1 MNLRILLILLL
12 ATCNGCALLGNDP
25 YVPEVKPV
33 EVVTITKPAAIY
45 HPPLPN
51 RINTRPVE
59 WRVLTPAIMD
69 EYLTDLKEGNAPTN
83 VYYGVSPAGYE
94 NLSINMAEIKR
105 YIRQALS
112 IITYYKELDEEQDAS
127 KEEVSSKEEEK

>member
-33 EVVTITKPAAIY
+33 EVVTITKPAAVY

-51 RINTRPVE
+51 KVNTKPVE
-59 WRVLTPAIMD
+59 WTVLTPAIMS
-69 EYLTDLKEGNAPTN
+69 EYLTDLEKGEAPTN
-83 VYYGVSPAGYE
+83 VYYGISPTGYE
-94 NLSINMAEIKR
+94 NLSVNMAELKR
-105 YIRQALS
+105 YIRQVLS
-112 IITYYKELDEEQDAS
+112 IVDYYQKLDKQEDANAS
-127 KEEVSSKEEEK
+127 KKEEKE

>member
-33 EVVTITKPAAIY
+33 EVVTITKPAAVY

-51 RINTRPVE
+51 KVNTKPVE
-59 WRVLTPAIMD
+59 WKVLTPAIMS
-69 EYLTDLKEGNAPTN
+69 EYLTDLEKGEAPTN
-83 VYYGVSPAGYE
+83 VYYGISPTGYE
-94 NLSINMAEIKR
+94 NLSVNMAELKI
-105 YIRQALS
+105 YIREVLS
-112 IITYYKELDEEQDAS
+112 IVDYYQKLDKQEDADAS
-127 KEEVSSKEEEK
+127 KKEEKE

>member
-33 EVVTITKPAAIY
+33 EVVTITKPAAVY

-51 RINTRPVE
+51 KVNTKPVE
-59 WRVLTPAIMD
+59 WTVLTPAIMS
-69 EYLTDLKEGNAPTN
+69 EYLTDLEMGEAPTN
-83 VYYGVSPAGYE
+83 VYYGISPTGYE
-94 NLSINMAEIKR
+94 NLSVNMAELKR
-105 YIRQALS
+105 YIRQVLS
-112 IITYYKELDEEQDAS
+112 IVDYYQKLDKQEDADAS
-127 KEEVSSKEEEK
+127 KKEEEE

>member
-33 EVVTITKPAAIY
+33 EVVTITKPAAVY

-51 RINTRPVE
+51 KVNTKPVE
-59 WRVLTPAIMD
+59 WKVLTPAIMS
-69 EYLTDLKEGNAPTN
+69 EYLTDLEKGEAPTN
-83 VYYGVSPAGYE
+83 VYYGISPTGDE
-94 NLSINMAEIKR
+94 NLSVNMAELKR
-105 YIRQALS
+105 YIRQVLS
-112 IITYYKELDEEQDAS
+112 IVDYYQKLDKQEDADAS
-127 KEEVSSKEEEK
+127 KKEEEE

>member
-33 EVVTITKPAAIY
+33 EVVTITKPAAVY

-51 RINTRPVE
+51 KVNTKPVE
-59 WRVLTPAIMD
+59 WTVLTPAIMS
-69 EYLTDLKEGNAPTN
+69 EYLTDLEKGEAPTN
-83 VYYGVSPAGYE
+83 VYYGISPTGYE
-94 NLSINMAEIKR
+94 NLSVNMAELKR
-105 YIRQALS
+105 YIRQVLS
-112 IITYYKELDEEQDAS
+112 IVDYYQKLDKQEDADAS
-127 KEEVSSKEEEK
+127 KKEEE

>member
-33 EVVTITKPAAIY
+33 EVVTITKPAAVY

-51 RINTRPVE
+51 KVNTKPVE
-59 WRVLTPAIMD
+59 WTVLTPAIMS
-69 EYLTDLKEGNAPTN
+69 EYLTDLEKGEAPTN
-83 VYYGVSPAGYE
+83 VYYGISPTGYE
-94 NLSINMAEIKR
+94 NLSVNMAELKR
-105 YIRQALS
+105 YIRQVLS
-112 IITYYKELDEEQDAS
+112 IVDYYQKLDKQEDADAS
-127 KEEVSSKEEEK
+127 KKEEKE

>member
-33 EVVTITKPAAIY
+33 EVVTITKPAAVY

-51 RINTRPVE
+51 KVNTKPVE
-59 WRVLTPAIMD
+59 WTVLTPAIMS
-69 EYLTDLKEGNAPTN
+69 EYLTDLEKGEAPTN
-83 VYYGVSPAGYE
+83 VYYGISPTGYE
-94 NLSINMAEIKR
+94 NLSVNMAELKR
-105 YIRQALS
+105 YITQS
-112 IITYYKELDEEQDAS
+112 NEIIEYY
-127 KEEVSSKEEEK
+127 EKAVTDKPE

>member
-33 EVVTITKPAAIY
+33 EVVTITKPAAVY

-51 RINTRPVE
+51 KVNTKPVE
-59 WRVLTPAIMD
+59 WTVLTPAIMS
-69 EYLTDLKEGNAPTN
+69 EYLTDLEKGEAPTN
-83 VYYGVSPAGYE
+83 VYYGISPTGYE
-94 NLSINMAEIKR
+94 NLSVNMAELKR
-105 YIRQALS
+105 YIRQVLS
-112 IITYYKELDEEQDAS
+112 IVDYYQKLDKQEDADAS
-127 KEEVSSKEEEK
+127 KKEEEE